1 MYLRSQTKQKGE
13 RECSERG
20 ESWMENHNPEK
31 NSAQRTSFQGS
42 RECAG
47 GLWEGLLVELEQG
60 SLAAGNGTNLTKCK
74 IYCVLLGSCDK

>member
-1 MYLRSQTKQKGE
+1 
-13 RECSERG
+13 
-20 ESWMENHNPEK
+20 MENHKTEK

-47 GLWEGLLVELEQG
+47 EVAAGLWEGVLVELELG